1 MAGRFS
7 IEKFRVDLWDWQKW
21 SNKDLEVRGIEDDAQ
36 RESNLQLFLCMK
48 LQWTPFMNGRRIIE
62 NLFVSGLQ
70 MRYAICETTRKA
82 FEDAKRWLRGSND
95 CTKLVIV
102 VDIKKRM
109 SRERTAETT
118 DWGLS
123 SKDVLGRL
131 NSFDLTEHILQWH
144 KDNKCSLVG
153 SFQACFY
160 LYFRNQ

>member
-1 MAGRFS
+1 
-7 IEKFRVDLWDWQKW
+7 
-21 SNKDLEVRGIEDDAQ
+21 
-36 RESNLQLFLCMK
+36 MK
-48 LQWTPFMNGRRIIE
+48 LQWTPFMNGRRIVSAKPLE
-62 NLFVSGLQ
+62 TNLFVSGLQ

-82 FEDAKRWLRGSND
+82 FEDAKRWLKGSNE

-102 VDIKKRM
+102 VDVKKRI

-118 DWGLS
+118 DWGL

-160 LYFRNQ
+160 LYSRNQ